1 VKVLITEPAFS
12 DLEKIAL
19 YIAKDSPVRAENFVD
34 ALVAAAYDLCDRPLA
49 YQLVPRYEGKGIR
62 RRPYG
67 NYLIFYTVR
76 ADLIVVQRILNG
88 AQDYEAILFADE

>member
-1 VKVLITEPAFS
+1 VNVVITEPAFS

-19 YIAKDSPVRAENFVD
+19 YIAKDSPLRAETFVD
-34 ALVAAAYDLCDRPLA
+34 ELVKAALELADRPLA
-49 YQLVPRYEGKGIR
+49 YQLVPRYEDLGIR

-76 ADLIVVQRILNG
+76 LDRIVVQRILNG
-88 AQDYEAILFADE
+88 AQDYEAILFPKD